1 MNVRPNGRRDHRRA
15 LVLVA
20 AVMVMGLCAAA
31 AWAAPE
37 EQRSLTQRDRIWNA
51 VVATVTFL
59 VLVVILGRFAW
70 KPVLRAM
77 QAREQAL
84 ADIVAETQR
93 RKSESEELLAEYKA
107 RLTAAE
113 EDVAAMIER
122 SREQAEATREEI
134 VAHAKKQAAAAIAEA
149 QRQIDQAKR
158 EALNEIYRNTANLA
172 TDVASKIV
180 RKEITPADH
189 DRLVDESLKRLGEE
203 S

>member
-1 MNVRPNGRRDHRRA
+1 MNVRPKRRRDRRA
-15 LVLVA
+15 AVLVA
-20 AVMVMGLCAAA
+20 AGVLGGVSVAL
-31 AWAAPE
+31 AWGQGGRTVFQP
-37 EQRSLTQRDRIWNA
+37 DRLWNA
-51 VVATVTFL
+51 MIATVTFV
-59 VLVVILGRFAW
+59 VLLLILGRLAW

-93 RKSESEELLAEYKA
+93 RKAESEELLGEYKA
-107 RLTAAE
+107 RLAAAE
-113 EDVAAMIER
+113 EDVAAMIEH

-158 EALNEIYRNTANLA
+158 EALNEIYRNTADLA

-189 DRLVDESLKRLGEE
+189 DRLVDESLKRLRDED
-203 S
+203 

>member
-1 MNVRPNGRRDHRRA
+1 MMLCAPAWGREDSSIIQKNRWPSA
-15 LVLVA
+15 LVA
-20 AVMVMGLCAAA
+20 AA
-31 AWAAPE
+31 
-37 EQRSLTQRDRIWNA
+37 
-51 VVATVTFL
+51 TFL
-59 VLVVILGRFAW
+59 VLVIILGRFAW

-93 RKSESEELLAEYKA
+93 RKAESEAMLAEYKG
-107 RLTAAE
+107 RLAAAE

-149 QRQIDQAKR
+149 QRQIAEAKR
-158 EALNEIYRNTANLA
+158 EALNEIYRNTADLA
-172 TDVASKIV
+172 TDVASKII
-180 RKEITPADH
+180 RKEITPTDQ
-189 DRLVDESLKRLGEE
+189 DRLVDESLERLSDE